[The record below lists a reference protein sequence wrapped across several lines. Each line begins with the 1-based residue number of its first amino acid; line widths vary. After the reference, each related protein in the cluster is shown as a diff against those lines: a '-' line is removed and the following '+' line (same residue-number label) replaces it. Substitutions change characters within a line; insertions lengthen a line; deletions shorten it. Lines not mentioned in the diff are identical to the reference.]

1 MADQKVPVLPPELQ
15 PKSDKTR
22 EVPVI
27 DRDFVFGDGSLKQLT
42 LTPELMDTEYDH
54 GDYIEFTQWN
64 SDHTSTIVTRV
75 WKRSLTWDET
85 YSHTITVEADTEIQ
99 SPAAVARQELSS
111 SPSNESPSPQDPPA
125 SE

>member
-22 EVPVI
+22 EIPVI
-27 DRDFVFGDGSLKQLT
+27 DRDFAFTDGGMKSLT
-42 LTPELMDTEYDH
+42 LTPELMDCE
-54 GDYIEFTQWN
+54 IEERDCFRIAQWN
-64 SDHTSTIVTRV
+64 SDHTSQIITRV
-75 WKRSLTWDET
+75 WKRLLCWDET